1 MTPSVD
7 GINASTYS
15 LTDIP
20 IKGQGRTVR
29 LTPSEPSDNRSV
41 IDMLTRKEMGSSPQ
55 VVGSL
60 SQRAAHG

>member
-1 MTPSVD
+1 MMPSVD
-7 GINASTYS
+7 GINTSTYS
-15 LTDIP
+15 LTDILM
-20 IKGQGRTVR
+20 KSRGRTVR